1 MTDNSK
7 NRSYVPL
14 LLILLFLLVAGSAAL
29 YFLYLKK
36 PHLVYI
42 ELPHP
47 LPLSQGDSRQLTAVG
62 IYSDKSKKDIGAIV
76 TWRSSDTDV
85 AKVDNSGF
93 VKSASPGKAII
104 TATHYNTGLS
114 AETTLKVMEA
124 GPVSIT
130 IHPDESKTS
139 PGNTIQFKAIGT
151 LSGGETKDIT
161 ETAVWES
168 SDPAVAVFKKGDL
181 PGIAS
186 TVSQGVTNVS
196 ATYPKSGVK
205 GKTLLTVTEAS
216 LTAMTILTDT
226 TTFPLGKSTP
236 LSVEGAFSDG
246 STRDITP
253 QVSWTVNNTAVADIN
268 VSDDGSALLVSKK
281 IGSTLIRAQFPE
293 TELKAEI
300 NIRVNKAQ
308 MISLSII
315 RKKSSIPL
323 GSSLQF
329 MAKCRFS
336 DGATHILQKSV
347 DWTSSDPS
355 VVEFNGAPNKK
366 GLAVSKSPGFA
377 VITATDPGTGIKDST
392 RLVVKGQHLLSIS
405 ISPANPSV
413 ALGKTIQLHATGK
426 YSDGSTKDLTN
437 GLTWTAEN
445 PHIISAEKIK
455 GWKGKVASFSEGS
468 SVITAT
474 DPKSGV
480 SGKTLL
486 TVTPPRLMSVSITPT
501 SPIIPRGDTVRLT
514 ANGSFTDGSTK
525 NVTGRLNW
533 TTENSRIAVAHTEPE
548 LRGQIKGAAEGETVV
563 SAMDPGSGVSGKAGI
578 TVNSAT
584 LKYITVK
591 PSESKLPLGRKSK
604 VTAVGTYTDGS
615 SGDVSSL
622 VEWSSSDSTIA
633 SVDNTGGNKGSITTL
648 STGSFV
654 IEASHPGTGLKGKAD
669 LQVID
674 SVLESITVTPPHP
687 TLYIG
692 KMKQFTAEGSYS
704 NGSEK
709 TITERVKWS
718 SSDPTISSVR
728 NSTGREGLA
737 NSHAVGKVTITA
749 TDPKTGIKGST
760 TLTTKVK
767 W

>member
-1 MTDNSK
+1 
-7 NRSYVPL
+7 
-14 LLILLFLLVAGSAAL
+14 
-29 YFLYLKK
+29 
-36 PHLVYI
+36 
-42 ELPHP
+42 
-47 LPLSQGDSRQLTAVG
+47 
-62 IYSDKSKKDIGAIV
+62 
-76 TWRSSDTDV
+76 
-85 AKVDNSGF
+85 
-93 VKSASPGKAII
+93 
-104 TATHYNTGLS
+104 
-114 AETTLKVMEA
+114 
-124 GPVSIT
+124 
-130 IHPDESKTS
+130 
-139 PGNTIQFKAIGT
+139 
-151 LSGGETKDIT
+151 
-161 ETAVWES
+161 
-168 SDPAVAVFKKGDL
+168 
-181 PGIAS
+181 
-186 TVSQGVTNVS
+186 
-196 ATYPKSGVK
+196 
-205 GKTLLTVTEAS
+205 
-216 LTAMTILTDT
+216 
-226 TTFPLGKSTP
+226 
-236 LSVEGAFSDG
+236 
-246 STRDITP
+246 
-253 QVSWTVNNTAVADIN
+253 VSWTVENTVVADIN
-268 VSDDGSALLVSKK
+268 VSDDGSALLVPKK

-293 TELKAEI
+293 TELQDEI
-300 NIRVNKAQ
+300 NVRVNKAQ
-308 MISLSII
+308 MISINII
-315 RKKSSIPL
+315 LKKSSIPL

-355 VVEFNGAPNKK
+355 VIEFSRAPNKK

-392 RLVVKGQHLLSIS
+392 RLVVQGQNLLSIS
-405 ISPANPSV
+405 ISPVNPSV

-426 YSDGSTKDLTN
+426 FSDGSTKDLTN

-455 GWKGKVASFSEGS
+455 GWKGKVASFSEGT

-480 SGKTLL
+480 SAKTLL
-486 TVTPPRLMSVSITPT
+486 TVTSPQLMSLSITPT
-501 SPIIPRGDTVRLT
+501 SPIIPQGDTVQLT

-533 TTENSRIAVAHTEPE
+533 TTENSGIAVAHTEPE
-548 LRGQIKGAAEGETVV
+548 LRGKIKGAAEGETVV
-563 SAMDPGSGVSGKAGI
+563 TAMDPVSGVSGKAGI

-604 VTAVGTYTDGS
+604 LTAVATYTDGS
-615 SGDVSSL
+615 TGDVSSL
-622 VEWSSSDSTIA
+622 VEWSSSDTSIA
-633 SVDNTGGNKGSITTL
+633 SVDNTVGNKGSITTL
-648 STGSFV
+648 RTGSFV
-654 IEASHPGTGLKGKAD
+654 IAATHSGTGLKGKAD

-692 KMKQFTAEGSYS
+692 KMKQFTAVGSYS